1 MKLYCSMI
9 PSTDKIWNSFRI
21 SLGRQIV
28 FGKVWFSGEHH
39 VWALGITFPLR
50 SRFCKCPP
58 DICDMK
64 WEHFNPVS
72 GRLC

>member
-28 FGKVWFSGEHH
+28 FGKVWF
-39 VWALGITFPLR
+39 L
-50 SRFCKCPP
+50 
-58 DICDMK
+58 
-64 WEHFNPVS
+64 VS
-72 GRLC
+72 TMFGLSELLSP

>member
-39 VWALGITFPLR
+39 VWALGITFPL
-50 SRFCKCPP
+50 
-58 DICDMK
+58 
-64 WEHFNPVS
+64 
-72 GRLC
+72 